1 MKVFLTNQNK
11 AERIIRFI
19 ISLFLLPSFYILE
32 PSWYST
38 IVGSIGAI
46 LLFNALVGTCFIYR
60 LFGANTCKVN

>member
-1 MKVFLTNQNK
+1 MKLFLTNQNK
-11 AERIIRFI
+11 AERIIRLI
-19 ISLFLLPSFYILE
+19 ISLFLLPSFFIPE

-38 IVGSIGAI
+38 LVGSVGAI

>member
-1 MKVFLTNQNK
+1 MKLFLTNQNK
-11 AERIIRFI
+11 AERITRFI
-19 ISLFLLPSFYILE
+19 ISLFLLPSFFIPE

-38 IVGSIGAI
+38 LVGSVGAI